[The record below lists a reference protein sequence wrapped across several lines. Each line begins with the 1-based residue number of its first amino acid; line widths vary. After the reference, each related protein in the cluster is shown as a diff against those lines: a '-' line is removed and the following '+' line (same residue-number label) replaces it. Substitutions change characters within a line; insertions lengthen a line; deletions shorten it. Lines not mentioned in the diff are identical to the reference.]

1 MGKMHSSTPL
11 TLPQR
16 FSLIEEVGAGGMAVV
31 YRGHDHHLD
40 RPVAIKVLREE
51 LSTGLEV
58 ARFQRE
64 IGMTAKLVHPGIVAL
79 FDSGE
84 SDGRLYYVMPYVS
97 GDTLRARLA
106 RERRLTPKDAAN
118 IGADVAEA
126 LAYAHGAGIV
136 HRDIKPE
143 NVFLV
148 EQRAVLADF
157 GIARATA
164 HRGNADG
171 RTVAGMVIGTVAYM
185 SPEQIEGLEDID
197 GRSDLYSLGCM
208 LYELLTGAPPFVG
221 GDLAVLSRHLTHVPA
236 PIAAGGMD
244 VPPGLEAIIVRLLA
258 KDRED
263 RFATAAEVAP
273 LLRAAALPAPVEPR
287 ATTAPRP
294 RMDEQ
299 PTEIDRLV
307 DEATLKLNQAT
318 AIGPAAVRRFE
329 EARALLDHAATLD
342 ASHPRVLAALS
353 RWHNGAA
360 HRLGDR
366 ERMFAEGRRLALLAL
381 AANDRDPEVHAVLG
395 KMALFLDDDFRVAE
409 EHARRAVELAP
420 NDPEALRF
428 LAIIE
433 KILGRL
439 EAAIA
444 ASRQATRVAPQVAA
458 VWNGLG
464 DALLAAGDNAEAAE
478 ALKRAIAIQP
488 AYVPALERLELAELR
503 LGDAEFAVDLRAVRL
518 RAIGC
523 DSRAEALER
532 NARADGPESARH
544 ADLQA
549 ELHDLLEQASR
560 GDPFAEHLG
569 SRTTADRIVFTY
581 TELGDW
587 EAAFEWIERGYRSRP
602 GRIRRAL
609 MDQLFDRHGFAK
621 LPRYGRLLRL
631 AGLEELL

>member
-1 MGKMHSSTPL
+1 MLLSAPI
-11 TLPQR
+11 TLPRR
-16 FSLIEEVGAGGMAVV
+16 FSLIEEIGSGGMAVV

-40 RPVAIKVLREE
+40 RPVAIKVLRGE
-51 LSTGLEV
+51 LSSGLEV

-84 SDGRLYYVMPYVS
+84 SDGRLYYVMPHVS

-106 RERRLTPKDAAN
+106 RAHRLAPTDAAN

-148 EQRAVLADF
+148 EQRTMLADF
-157 GIARATA
+157 GIARAA
-164 HRGNADG
+164 AQRENAEG
-171 RTVAGMVIGTVAYM
+171 RTMAGMVVGTVAYM
-185 SPEQIEGLEDID
+185 SPEQIEGREDID

-221 GDLAVLSRHLTHVPA
+221 GELVVLSRHLSQAPA
-236 PIAAGGMD
+236 PIASRVE
-244 VPPGLEAIIVRLLA
+244 VPPTLEEIVLRLLA

-273 LLRAAALPAPVEPR
+273 LLRAAALPVSAETRASVPPR
-287 ATTAPRP
+287 RQTDRP
-294 RMDEQ
+294 

-307 DEATLKLNQAT
+307 DEAIFKLNQAT
-318 AIGPAAVRRFE
+318 AVGPAAVRRFE
-329 EARALLDHAATLD
+329 EARALLDHAAALD
-342 ASHPRVLAALS
+342 PSHPRVLAALS

-360 HRLGDR
+360 HRIGDP

-381 AANDRDPEVHAVLG
+381 AADDRDPEVHAVLG
-395 KMALFLDDDFRVAE
+395 KLALYRDDDFRVAE

-420 NDPEALRF
+420 DDPEALRF

-439 EAAIA
+439 DEAIT
-444 ASRQATRVAPQVAA
+444 ASRRATRAAPQVAA

-464 DALLAAGDNAEAAE
+464 DALLAAGDNAEAAQ
-478 ALKRAIAIQP
+478 ALKRAISIQP

-503 LGDAEFAVDLRAVRL
+503 LGDAEFAVDLRAARL
-518 RAIGC
+518 RALGC
-523 DSRAEALER
+523 ESRAEELER

-544 ADLQA
+544 ADLEA
-549 ELHDLLEQASR
+549 ELQDLLEQASR
-560 GDPFAEHLG
+560 ADPFAEHSG
-569 SRTTADRIVFTY
+569 SRSIADRVVFTY
-581 TELGDW
+581 TELGNW
-587 EAAFEWIERGYRSRP
+587 EAALEWVERGYRSRP
-602 GRIRRAL
+602 SRIRRAL
-609 MDQLFDRHGFAK
+609 MDQLFDRHGFAT